1 MGTLT
6 QISHQRSCKQQ
17 SYPSPKLVD
26 MREALKLM
34 HTLHSDPEGKQ
45 ETHVYFDSFMKGDH
59 ENPANEGRWIIR
71 KVMVG
76 NKETINTEFHLRV
89 VAKTN
94 NPTKWWILQAQDVC
108 NNRVSLR

>member
-1 MGTLT
+1 
-6 QISHQRSCKQQ
+6 
-17 SYPSPKLVD
+17 
-26 MREALKLM
+26 MRESLKLI
-34 HTLHSDPEGKQ
+34 HTLHSDPEGKE